1 VVAAVGIAARG
12 VANEYF
18 SIIVAGTTDMSD
30 DEFLEALTALEEVL
44 ADNGR
49 RAGLIKKRIAQLR
62 RLRAR
67 DVPYTELVISEDG
80 PLIVQLLT
88 ESSTALDSCGANVRR
103 AEAEALYAEGLTM
116 ERIAKSFGVTRQRVS
131 ALLRKGPTGPRPGT

>member
-1 VVAAVGIAARG
+1 MAV
-12 VANEYF
+12 
-18 SIIVAGTTDMSD
+18 TPDMTD

-49 RAGLIKKRIAQLR
+49 RARLIKKRIAQLR

-67 DVPYTELVISEDG
+67 DVPYTELVASEDG

-116 ERIAKSFGVTRQRVS
+116 EQIAKSFGVTRQRVS
-131 ALLRKGPTGPRPGT
+131 ALLRKSPEGPRAGT